1 MNLPRDIYTITL
13 SVAKAY
19 NTMLKRR
26 DDYNSMSNSGDI
38 CADARRNN
46 KKIEAVEQA
55 WAACVDECER
65 ELIKKNLFEHVPMG
79 YINLPMSERSMRR
92 ARKRFLIRLA
102 ERLEEI

>member
-1 MNLPRDIYTITL
+1 MNLPRDKYTITL

-19 NTMLKRR
+19 NEMLKRR
-26 DDYNSMSNSGDI
+26 DEYNGRSDSGDI
-38 CADARRNN
+38 CAAARRND
-46 KKIEAVEQA
+46 KKIKAVEQA
-55 WAACVDECER
+55 WAACMDECEQ
-65 ELIKKNLFEHVPMG
+65 ELIKKNLFEHVPMA